1 MEYGHAMLSL
11 APEHRVHPETAPR
24 PVFTRVDLPPDF
36 LKARGT
42 PKQSVWIRSGFLLIR
57 VRSAITLEVEEFM
70 TRLLITFAIL
80 LTVAASSLAQNLG
93 DPITASFN
101 AEDVQARQG
110 KLALDPTSHTILRF
124 YDGVSFAFSRR
135 SDILKAVPKGNDV
148 VLYAM
153 IEKAETDLSVLVDG
167 KWHFFSVKIAK
178 GAGLKFYEVKPRA
191 SSNTENPEVH
201 NAVNS
206 PSSPIGTVSSHANS
220 SASLVSPNWLKWNL
234 ILIKS
239 SGDEIRLS
247 YTLENTGK
255 DRVVLS
261 EKNLRVLRD
270 GKPLGFTL
278 ENNGKQILDP
288 GELFA
293 GVIRIK
299 ASPGPLQL
307 QWSVRILGSQESLVL
322 ESDLK

>member
-1 MEYGHAMLSL
+1 M
-11 APEHRVHPETAPR
+11 
-24 PVFTRVDLPPDF
+24 
-36 LKARGT
+36 
-42 PKQSVWIRSGFLLIR
+42 
-57 VRSAITLEVEEFM
+57 TLEVEDFM
-70 TRLLITFAIL
+70 TRSLIILAIVFA
-80 LTVAASSLAQNLG
+80 VASSSLAQNLG
-93 DPITASFN
+93 NPITATFN

-110 KLALDPTSHTILRF
+110 KLVLDPTSHTILRF
-124 YDGVSFAFSRR
+124 YDEVSFAFSRR

-153 IEKAETDLSVLVDG
+153 IEKAETDLSVLVEG
-167 KWHFFSVKIAK
+167 KWHFFSVNIAK
-178 GAGLKFYEVKPRA
+178 GSGLKFYEIKKRDPATAEVNNAVNQPLSPTNTA
-191 SSNTENPEVH
+191 SSN
-201 NAVNS
+201 
-206 PSSPIGTVSSHANS
+206 ANS

-234 ILIKS
+234 TPIKT

-255 DRVVLS
+255 DRVAIS

-299 ASPGPLQL
+299 ASPGILKL
-307 QWSVRILGSQESLVL
+307 QWSVRIMGSQESLVL
-322 ESDLK
+322 ESDVK

>member
-1 MEYGHAMLSL
+1 MLSL
-11 APEHRVHPETAPR
+11 ALEHRVPPETVPR
-24 PVFTRVDLPPDF
+24 PVSTR
-36 LKARGT
+36 KARGT
-42 PKQSVWIRSGFLLIR
+42 PKQSFWIRSGFLVAR
-57 VRSAITLEVEEFM
+57 AWSVMRLEVEEFM

-80 LTVAASSLAQNLG
+80 FAVAASSLAQNLG
-93 DPITASFN
+93 DPITATFN
-101 AEDVQARQG
+101 AEDVQTRQG
-110 KLALDPTSHTILRF
+110 KLVLDPTSHTILRF
-124 YDGVSFAFSRR
+124 YDEVSFAFSRR

-153 IEKAETDLSVLVDG
+153 IDKAETDLSVLVDG

-178 GAGLKFYEVKPRA
+178 GSGLRFYEIKRRDPA
-191 SSNTENPEVH
+191 TSEVN
-201 NAVNS
+201 NAVNQS
-206 PSSPIGTVSSHANS
+206 PNANS
-220 SASLVSPNWLKWNL
+220 SASLVSPNWLKWSL
-234 ILIKS
+234 TPIKT
-239 SGDEIRLS
+239 SGDEVRLS

-255 DRVVLS
+255 DRVTLS

-299 ASPGPLQL
+299 ASPGPLKL
-307 QWSVRILGSQESLVL
+307 QWSVRMMGSQESLVL
-322 ESDLK
+322 ETELK

>member
-1 MEYGHAMLSL
+1 MLECQT
-11 APEHRVHPETAPR
+11 EHRIHPETDLGA
-24 PVFTRVDLPPDF
+24 VSTRVDFPPHF

-42 PKQSVWIRSGFLLIR
+42 PKQSFWIRSGFLVVR
-57 VRSAITLEVEEFM
+57 VRSAITLEVEDFM
-70 TRLLITFAIL
+70 TRFLITFAIL
-80 LTVAASSLAQNLG
+80 FAVAASSLAQNLG
-93 DPITASFN
+93 DPITATFN
-101 AEDVQARQG
+101 AEDVQTRQG
-110 KLALDPTSHTILRF
+110 KLVLDPTSHTILRF
-124 YDGVSFAFSRR
+124 YDEVSFAFSRW

-153 IEKAETDLSVLVDG
+153 TERAETDLSVLVDG

-178 GAGLKFYEVKPRA
+178 GTGLKFYEIKKRDPA
-191 SSNTENPEVH
+191 TAEVN
-201 NAVNS
+201 NAVNQ
-206 PSSPIGTVSSHANS
+206 PSSPASTTSSGSNS

-234 ILIKS
+234 IPIKTS
-239 SGDEIRLS
+239 IDEVRLS

-255 DRVVLS
+255 DRVALS

-293 GVIRIK
+293 GVIRVK
-299 ASPGPLQL
+299 ALPGMLRL
-307 QWSVRILGSQESLVL
+307 QWSVRIMGSQESLVL
-322 ESDLK
+322 ESDVK

>member
-1 MEYGHAMLSL
+1 MLSL
-11 APEHRVHPETAPR
+11 ALEHRVHPETAPS
-24 PVFTRVDLPPDF
+24 PVFTRVDQPPDF

-42 PKQSVWIRSGFLLIR
+42 PRQSVWIRSGFLVIR
-57 VRSAITLEVEEFM
+57 VQSVITLEVEEFM
-70 TRLLITFAIL
+70 TRLLITLAIL
-80 LTVAASSLAQNLG
+80 FTVTASSLAQNLG
-93 DPITASFN
+93 DPITATFN
-101 AEDVQARQG
+101 AEDVQTRQG

-124 YDGVSFAFSRR
+124 YDEVSFAFSRR

-167 KWHFFSVKIAK
+167 KWHFFAVKIAK
-178 GAGLKFYEVKPRA
+178 GMGLKFYEVKPRT

-206 PSSPIGTVSSHANS
+206 ASSLTGTVFSNSNS
-220 SASLVSPNWLKWNL
+220 SASLVSPNWLKWAL
-234 ILIKS
+234 TPIKT
-239 SGDEIRLS
+239 SGDEIQLS

-255 DRVVLS
+255 DRVALS

-270 GKPLGFTL
+270 GKPLAFTL

-299 ASPGPLQL
+299 ASPGILKL
-307 QWSVRILGSQESLVL
+307 QWSARIMGSQESLVL
-322 ESDLK
+322 ESELK

>member
-1 MEYGHAMLSL
+1 
-11 APEHRVHPETAPR
+11 
-24 PVFTRVDLPPDF
+24 
-36 LKARGT
+36 
-42 PKQSVWIRSGFLLIR
+42 
-57 VRSAITLEVEEFM
+57 M
-70 TRLLITFAIL
+70 TRFLMTFAIL
-80 LTVAASSLAQNLG
+80 FAVAASSLAQNLG
-93 DPITASFN
+93 DLITATFN
-101 AEDVQARQG
+101 AEDVQTRQG

-124 YDGVSFAFSRR
+124 YDEVGFAFSRR

-167 KWHFFSVKIAK
+167 RWHFFSVKIAK
-178 GAGLKFYEVKPRA
+178 GAGLKFYRVKPRTSSDTEKTEVHNVVNPSSSPASAA
-191 SSNTENPEVH
+191 SSNV
-201 NAVNS
+201 
-206 PSSPIGTVSSHANS
+206 NS

-234 ILIKS
+234 ATIKT

-255 DRVVLS
+255 DRVAIS

-270 GKPLGFTL
+270 GKLLGFTL

-293 GVIRIK
+293 GVIRVK
-299 ASPGPLQL
+299 ASPGILKL
-307 QWSVRILGSQESLVL
+307 QWSVRIMGSQESVVL
-322 ESDLK
+322 ESELK

>member
-1 MEYGHAMLSL
+1 
-11 APEHRVHPETAPR
+11 VETAPR
-24 PVFTRVDLPPDF
+24 PVSTRADLPFDF

-42 PKQSVWIRSGFLLIR
+42 PKQSIWIRSGFLVVR
-57 VRSAITLEVEEFM
+57 VQSAIILEVEDFM

-80 LTVAASSLAQNLG
+80 FAVAASSLAQNLG
-93 DPITASFN
+93 DPITATFN
-101 AEDVQARQG
+101 AEDVQTRQG

-124 YDGVSFAFSRR
+124 YDEVGFAFSRR

-153 IEKAETDLSVLVDG
+153 TEKVETDLSVLVEG

-178 GAGLKFYEVKPRA
+178 GSGLRFYEIKKRDPTTAEVNNAVNQPSSPGRTA
-191 SSNTENPEVH
+191 SSN
-201 NAVNS
+201 
-206 PSSPIGTVSSHANS
+206 ANS

-234 ILIKS
+234 IPIKT

-255 DRVVLS
+255 DRVAFS
-261 EKNLRVLRD
+261 EKSLRVLRD
-270 GKPLGFTL
+270 GKPLSFTL

-288 GELFA
+288 GEVFA

-299 ASPGPLQL
+299 ASPGILKL
-307 QWSVRILGSQESLVL
+307 QWSVRIMGSQESLVL
-322 ESDLK
+322 ESDVK

>member
-1 MEYGHAMLSL
+1 MLGL
-11 APEHRVHPETAPR
+11 ALEHRVHPETAPR
-24 PVFTRVDLPPDF
+24 PVSTRVNLPPQF

-42 PKQSVWIRSGFLLIR
+42 PKQSVWIRSGFLVFK

-70 TRLLITFAIL
+70 TRFLIALAIL
-80 LTVAASSLAQNLG
+80 FAVATSSLAQNLG
-93 DPITASFN
+93 EVVTVTFT
-101 AEDVQARQG
+101 AEDVQTRQG

-124 YDGVSFAFSRR
+124 YDEVSFAFSRR

-153 IEKAETDLSVLVDG
+153 TEKAETDLSVLVDG

-178 GAGLKFYEVKPRA
+178 GAGLKFYEVKPRT
-191 SSNTENPEVH
+191 SSNTEKTEVH
-201 NAVNS
+201 NVVNPS
-206 PSSPIGTVSSHANS
+206 SSPISTASSNANS

-234 ILIKS
+234 TPIKT

-255 DRVVLS
+255 DRVAIS

-270 GKPLGFTL
+270 GKPLGFSL

-299 ASPGPLQL
+299 ASPGILKL
-307 QWSVRILGSQESLVL
+307 QWSVRIMGSQESLVL
-322 ESDLK
+322 ETELK

>member
-1 MEYGHAMLSL
+1 M
-11 APEHRVHPETAPR
+11 
-24 PVFTRVDLPPDF
+24 
-36 LKARGT
+36 
-42 PKQSVWIRSGFLLIR
+42 
-57 VRSAITLEVEEFM
+57 TLEVEDFM
-70 TRLLITFAIL
+70 TRFLITFAIL
-80 LTVAASSLAQNLG
+80 FAVAASSLAQNLG
-93 DPITASFN
+93 DPITATFN
-101 AEDVQARQG
+101 AEDVQTRQG
-110 KLALDPTSHTILRF
+110 KLMLDPTSHTILRF
-124 YDGVSFAFSRR
+124 YDEVSFAFSRR

-153 IEKAETDLSVLVDG
+153 IEKAETDLSVLVDD

-191 SSNTENPEVH
+191 TNTTTGNDEVH
-201 NAVNS
+201 NAVNL
-206 PSSPIGTVSSHANS
+206 PSSPTSTASSSSNS

-234 ILIKS
+234 TPTKT
-239 SGDEIRLS
+239 SGDEVRLS

-255 DRVVLS
+255 DRVAVS

-288 GELFA
+288 GKLFA

-299 ASPGPLQL
+299 ASPGILKL
-307 QWSVRILGSQESLVL
+307 QWSVRIMGSQESLVL
-322 ESDLK
+322 ETELK